1 MSVFVRTSDSTG
13 VKPKWDTVNIPPE
26 GHEDVARFA
35 WDLFEKAASERERL
49 GLIERWLN
57 NHRLYRG
64 DHWNLNRVARKK
76 PGDLVT
82 VNLLFAN
89 IIRTVANITA
99 RNPIAEVVDLDGNTD
114 QSDVALSTKL
124 KQWYTATEQ
133 GKTLSRSALNMETY
147 GITVEKA
154 IWNNKKKMPQS
165 VVVDPYAFFPAPGYH
180 ENLNDESCPYV
191 CHAYPMTIE
200 EVKKKFGVDAEPE
213 EFVSIMGEEREDNTP
228 QPYGTRRGSANYS
241 GNFSPTNHPNPA
253 MKEFKQRRSLV
264 VEVWVRD
271 WSTVKKPIFKTGE
284 FWNDDTQE
292 FETAEMLVG
301 EEEVPKYP
309 GGIRL
314 ITVTNSGQKLLW
326 DTPNPNVNP
335 ELDRESAEKTYL
347 YKNFPFEYAN
357 SYEDSTSIWG
367 FAAAE
372 QVGPLNLKVDEI
384 ISRLV
389 AYCRK
394 ALSPILIVP
403 KGLGISEQ
411 KLSNQVNLVLMP
423 HTPQL
428 AQAIRYVPVPPLPS
442 DFIRTLQFLIDF
454 FDRVYQIEDADRGEA
469 PKGVIAASA
478 IVALQERGAVL
489 IRHKIR
495 AVDSIVRFRGR
506 CAISMFQNFGTEQ
519 EIFEV
524 QDNPVAIRGID
535 LAGRRFEFVVESG
548 STVAR
553 TSLQTAEDAKALF
566 QMGAIDQQ
574 ALLETLNFPDWKDIV
589 ERMAE
594 GRLEEAMQILIQAG
608 LPEDQAVMLLQAL
621 LQPQGGPGNREQNP
635 PTEQRNAAGGAG
647 TPRAMQGGPSK
658 PPNPPAGVTGA

>member
-1 MSVFVRTSDSTG
+1 
-13 VKPKWDTVNIPPE
+13 
-26 GHEDVARFA
+26 
-35 WDLFEKAASERERL
+35 
-49 GLIERWLN
+49 
-57 NHRLYRG
+57 
-64 DHWNLNRVARKK
+64 
-76 PGDLVT
+76 
-82 VNLLFAN
+82 
-89 IIRTVANITA
+89 
-99 RNPIAEVVDLDGNTD
+99 
-114 QSDVALSTKL
+114 
-124 KQWYTATEQ
+124 
-133 GKTLSRSALNMETY
+133 
-147 GITVEKA
+147 
-154 IWNNKKKMPQS
+154 
-165 VVVDPYAFFPAPGYH
+165 
-180 ENLNDESCPYV
+180 
-191 CHAYPMTIE
+191 
-200 EVKKKFGVDAEPE
+200 
-213 EFVSIMGEEREDNTP
+213 
-228 QPYGTRRGSANYS
+228 
-241 GNFSPTNHPNPA
+241 

-271 WSTVKKPIFKTGE
+271 WSTEKKPVFE
-284 FWNDDTQE
+284 QQEVWNDEIQD
-292 FETAEMLVG
+292 FEVVDVQTG
-301 EEEVPKYP
+301 EEEVEKYP

-411 KLSNQVNLVLMP
+411 KLSNQVNLVLP
-423 HTPQL
+423 HTPQM
-428 AQAIRYVPVPPLPS
+428 ADAIRYVQVPPLPS

-506 CAISMFQNFGTEQ
+506 CAISFFQNFGTE
-519 EIFEV
+519 EEVFEV
-524 QDNPVAIRGID
+524 QDKPVKLLGID

-621 LQPQGGPGNREQNP
+621 LQPQGGPGQP
-635 PTEQRNAAGGAG
+635 GTEPSDGTTECRGRCGDAQSHAGGRFEA
-647 TPRAMQGGPSK
+647 SE
-658 PPNPPAGVTGA
+658 PAFERNGSIVDENYK